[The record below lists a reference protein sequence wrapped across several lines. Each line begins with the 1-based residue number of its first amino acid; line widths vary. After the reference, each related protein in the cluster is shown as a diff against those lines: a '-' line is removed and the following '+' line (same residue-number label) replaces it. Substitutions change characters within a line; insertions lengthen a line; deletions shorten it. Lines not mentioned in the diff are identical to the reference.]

1 MERKNTI
8 KKNKEGYG
16 YTYTDI
22 TAINNYCMEN
32 GITYYQEVET
42 CEING
47 KDYII
52 TYLTENEETKR
63 YRGCEIVQATLQGI
77 KNPVQEYG
85 SSLTYCRRY
94 SLLMALGLATE
105 DNDAQ
110 DLTIST
116 INTKEDA
123 LKMTINFGKYNG
135 KTLNDIQDDE
145 SYLEYLFTNSKDES
159 TSDKI
164 FAKIIENSYPEAY
177 KCALKIKEYIE
188 NTYNYEVNEE
198 IANLNIIDVDF
209 LFAVRPVS
217 ANLELLH
224 PNAIVEKLIDFL
236 KPEYEKENVKLN
248 VALCPEDTKL
258 LLDEKLFREVI
269 VNLSQNAIHAVN
281 EKNNSEQDKIIEITS
296 VIRDDKYVL
305 SITDN
310 GCGIPEDKLNKIFEP
325 YYTTKATG
333 TGLGLT
339 TVYKIVKEFSGDISV
354 KSIAGEGTSFIIS
367 IPVPQ
372 LNKKLLAYNESD
384 NT

>member
-135 KTLNDIQDDE
+135 KTLSEIQDDE
-145 SYLEYLFTNSKDES
+145 SYLEWLFDNSKDENMVKAVS
-159 TSDKI
+159 LITGWETKTDDQMKEAVKLLTTIKDLMSAKNI
-164 FAKIIENSYPEAY
+164 FSEELIEIFGKKSNEM
-177 KCALKIKEYIE
+177 
-188 NTYNYEVNEE
+188 TNEE
-198 IANLNIIDVDF
+198 
-209 LFAVRPVS
+209 
-217 ANLELLH
+217 
-224 PNAIVEKLIDFL
+224 L
-236 KPEYEKENVKLN
+236 K
-248 VALCPEDTKL
+248 
-258 LLDEKLFREVI
+258 EVI
-269 VNLSQNAIHAVN
+269 KWLE
-281 EKNNSEQDKIIEITS
+281 EK
-296 VIRDDKYVL
+296 
-305 SITDN
+305 
-310 GCGIPEDKLNKIFEP
+310 
-325 YYTTKATG
+325 
-333 TGLGLT
+333 
-339 TVYKIVKEFSGDISV
+339 
-354 KSIAGEGTSFIIS
+354 
-367 IPVPQ
+367 
-372 LNKKLLAYNESD
+372 
-384 NT
+384 

>member
-135 KTLNDIQDDE
+135 KTLSEIQDDE
-145 SYLEYLFTNSKDES
+145 SYLKYLF
-159 TSDKI
+159 
-164 FAKIIENSYPEAY
+164 
-177 KCALKIKEYIE
+177 
-188 NTYNYEVNEE
+188 
-198 IANLNIIDVDF
+198 
-209 LFAVRPVS
+209 
-217 ANLELLH
+217 
-224 PNAIVEKLIDFL
+224 
-236 KPEYEKENVKLN
+236 
-248 VALCPEDTKL
+248 
-258 LLDEKLFREVI
+258 
-269 VNLSQNAIHAVN
+269 
-281 EKNNSEQDKIIEITS
+281 NNSEDENIVKAVSLITGWETKTDDQMKEAVKLLTTIKDLMSAKNILSEELIEAFGKKSNEMTNEELKE
-296 VIRDDKYVL
+296 VIKWLESY
-305 SITDN
+305 
-310 GCGIPEDKLNKIFEP
+310 DKL
-325 YYTTKATG
+325 
-333 TGLGLT
+333 
-339 TVYKIVKEFSGDISV
+339 
-354 KSIAGEGTSFIIS
+354 GE
-367 IPVPQ
+367 
-372 LNKKLLAYNESD
+372 N
-384 NT
+384 

>member
-135 KTLNDIQDDE
+135 KTLSEIQDDE
-145 SYLEYLFTNSKDES
+145 SYLEYLFNNSKDENIVKAVS
-159 TSDKI
+159 LITGWETKTDDQMKEAVKLLTTIKDLMSAKNI
-164 FAKIIENSYPEAY
+164 FSEE
-177 KCALKIKEYIE
+177 LIKTFGKKSNEM
-188 NTYNYEVNEE
+188 TNEE
-198 IANLNIIDVDF
+198 
-209 LFAVRPVS
+209 
-217 ANLELLH
+217 
-224 PNAIVEKLIDFL
+224 L
-236 KPEYEKENVKLN
+236 K
-248 VALCPEDTKL
+248 
-258 LLDEKLFREVI
+258 EVI
-269 VNLSQNAIHAVN
+269 KWLES
-281 EKNNSEQDKIIEITS
+281 
-296 VIRDDKYVL
+296 Y
-305 SITDN
+305 
-310 GCGIPEDKLNKIFEP
+310 DKL
-325 YYTTKATG
+325 
-333 TGLGLT
+333 
-339 TVYKIVKEFSGDISV
+339 
-354 KSIAGEGTSFIIS
+354 GE
-367 IPVPQ
+367 
-372 LNKKLLAYNESD
+372 K
-384 NT
+384 

>member
-116 INTKEDA
+116 INTKEEA
-123 LKMTINFGKYNG
+123 LKMTINFGKYKG

-145 SYLEYLFTNSKDES
+145 SYLEWLYANSKDENMVKAVS
-159 TSDKI
+159 LITGWETKTDDQMKEAVKLLTTIKDLMSAKNI
-164 FAKIIENSYPEAY
+164 FSEELIETFGKKSNEM
-177 KCALKIKEYIE
+177 
-188 NTYNYEVNEE
+188 TNEE
-198 IANLNIIDVDF
+198 
-209 LFAVRPVS
+209 
-217 ANLELLH
+217 
-224 PNAIVEKLIDFL
+224 L
-236 KPEYEKENVKLN
+236 K
-248 VALCPEDTKL
+248 
-258 LLDEKLFREVI
+258 EVI
-269 VNLSQNAIHAVN
+269 KWLES
-281 EKNNSEQDKIIEITS
+281 
-296 VIRDDKYVL
+296 Y
-305 SITDN
+305 
-310 GCGIPEDKLNKIFEP
+310 DKL
-325 YYTTKATG
+325 
-333 TGLGLT
+333 
-339 TVYKIVKEFSGDISV
+339 
-354 KSIAGEGTSFIIS
+354 GE
-367 IPVPQ
+367 
-372 LNKKLLAYNESD
+372 K
-384 NT
+384 

>member
-123 LKMTINFGKYNG
+123 LKMTINFGKYKG

-145 SYLEYLFTNSKDES
+145 SYLEWLFDNSKDENMVKAVS
-159 TSDKI
+159 LITGWETKTDDQMKEAVKLLTTIKDLMSAKNI
-164 FAKIIENSYPEAY
+164 FSEELIETFGKKSNEM
-177 KCALKIKEYIE
+177 
-188 NTYNYEVNEE
+188 TNEE
-198 IANLNIIDVDF
+198 
-209 LFAVRPVS
+209 
-217 ANLELLH
+217 
-224 PNAIVEKLIDFL
+224 L
-236 KPEYEKENVKLN
+236 K
-248 VALCPEDTKL
+248 
-258 LLDEKLFREVI
+258 EVI
-269 VNLSQNAIHAVN
+269 KWLES
-281 EKNNSEQDKIIEITS
+281 
-296 VIRDDKYVL
+296 Y
-305 SITDN
+305 
-310 GCGIPEDKLNKIFEP
+310 DKL
-325 YYTTKATG
+325 
-333 TGLGLT
+333 
-339 TVYKIVKEFSGDISV
+339 
-354 KSIAGEGTSFIIS
+354 GE
-367 IPVPQ
+367 
-372 LNKKLLAYNESD
+372 K
-384 NT
+384 

>member
-110 DLTIST
+110 DLKIST

-123 LKMTINFGKYNG
+123 LKMTINFGKYKG

-145 SYLEYLFTNSKDES
+145 SYIEWLYDNSKDENMVKAVS
-159 TSDKI
+159 LITGWETKTDDQMKEAVKLLTTIKDLMSAKNI
-164 FAKIIENSYPEAY
+164 FSEELIETFGKKSNEM
-177 KCALKIKEYIE
+177 
-188 NTYNYEVNEE
+188 TNEE
-198 IANLNIIDVDF
+198 
-209 LFAVRPVS
+209 
-217 ANLELLH
+217 
-224 PNAIVEKLIDFL
+224 L
-236 KPEYEKENVKLN
+236 K
-248 VALCPEDTKL
+248 
-258 LLDEKLFREVI
+258 EVI
-269 VNLSQNAIHAVN
+269 KWLES
-281 EKNNSEQDKIIEITS
+281 
-296 VIRDDKYVL
+296 Y
-305 SITDN
+305 
-310 GCGIPEDKLNKIFEP
+310 DKL
-325 YYTTKATG
+325 
-333 TGLGLT
+333 
-339 TVYKIVKEFSGDISV
+339 
-354 KSIAGEGTSFIIS
+354 GE
-367 IPVPQ
+367 
-372 LNKKLLAYNESD
+372 K
-384 NT
+384 

>member
-135 KTLNDIQDDE
+135 KTLSEIQDDE
-145 SYLEYLFTNSKDES
+145 SYLKYLF
-159 TSDKI
+159 
-164 FAKIIENSYPEAY
+164 
-177 KCALKIKEYIE
+177 
-188 NTYNYEVNEE
+188 
-198 IANLNIIDVDF
+198 
-209 LFAVRPVS
+209 
-217 ANLELLH
+217 
-224 PNAIVEKLIDFL
+224 
-236 KPEYEKENVKLN
+236 
-248 VALCPEDTKL
+248 
-258 LLDEKLFREVI
+258 
-269 VNLSQNAIHAVN
+269 
-281 EKNNSEQDKIIEITS
+281 NNSEDENIVKAVSLITGWETKT
-296 VIRDDKYVL
+296 DDQMKEAV
-305 SITDN
+305 
-310 GCGIPEDKLNKIFEP
+310 KL
-325 YYTTKATG
+325 
-333 TGLGLT
+333 LT
-339 TVYKIVKEFSGDISV
+339 TIKDLMSDKNIFSEELIKTFGKKSNEMTNEELKEVI
-354 KSIAGEGTSFIIS
+354 KWLEE
-367 IPVPQ
+367 
-372 LNKKLLAYNESD
+372 K
-384 NT
+384 

>member
-123 LKMTINFGKYNG
+123 LKMTINFGKYKG

-145 SYLEYLFTNSKDES
+145 SYLEWLFANSKDENMVKAVS
-159 TSDKI
+159 LITGWETKTDDQMKEAAKLLTTIKDLMSAKNI
-164 FAKIIENSYPEAY
+164 FSEELIETFGKKSNEM
-177 KCALKIKEYIE
+177 
-188 NTYNYEVNEE
+188 TNEE
-198 IANLNIIDVDF
+198 
-209 LFAVRPVS
+209 
-217 ANLELLH
+217 
-224 PNAIVEKLIDFL
+224 L
-236 KPEYEKENVKLN
+236 K
-248 VALCPEDTKL
+248 
-258 LLDEKLFREVI
+258 EVI
-269 VNLSQNAIHAVN
+269 NWL
-281 EKNNSEQDKIIEITS
+281 EQK
-296 VIRDDKYVL
+296 
-305 SITDN
+305 
-310 GCGIPEDKLNKIFEP
+310 
-325 YYTTKATG
+325 
-333 TGLGLT
+333 
-339 TVYKIVKEFSGDISV
+339 
-354 KSIAGEGTSFIIS
+354 
-367 IPVPQ
+367 
-372 LNKKLLAYNESD
+372 
-384 NT
+384 

>member
-135 KTLNDIQDDE
+135 KTLSEIQDDE
-145 SYLEYLFTNSKDES
+145 SYLEWLFANSKDENMVKAVS
-159 TSDKI
+159 LITGWETKTDDQMKEAVKLLTTIKDLMSAKNI
-164 FAKIIENSYPEAY
+164 FSEELIETFGKKSNEM
-177 KCALKIKEYIE
+177 
-188 NTYNYEVNEE
+188 TNEE
-198 IANLNIIDVDF
+198 
-209 LFAVRPVS
+209 
-217 ANLELLH
+217 
-224 PNAIVEKLIDFL
+224 L
-236 KPEYEKENVKLN
+236 K
-248 VALCPEDTKL
+248 
-258 LLDEKLFREVI
+258 EVI
-269 VNLSQNAIHAVN
+269 KWLES
-281 EKNNSEQDKIIEITS
+281 
-296 VIRDDKYVL
+296 Y
-305 SITDN
+305 
-310 GCGIPEDKLNKIFEP
+310 DKL
-325 YYTTKATG
+325 
-333 TGLGLT
+333 
-339 TVYKIVKEFSGDISV
+339 
-354 KSIAGEGTSFIIS
+354 GE
-367 IPVPQ
+367 
-372 LNKKLLAYNESD
+372 K
-384 NT
+384 

>member
-123 LKMTINFGKYNG
+123 LKMTINFGKYKG

-145 SYLEYLFTNSKDES
+145 SYLEWLFANSKDENMVKAVS
-159 TSDKI
+159 LITGWETKTDDQMKEAVKLLTTIKDLMSAKNI
-164 FAKIIENSYPEAY
+164 FSEELIEVFGKKSNEM
-177 KCALKIKEYIE
+177 
-188 NTYNYEVNEE
+188 TNEE
-198 IANLNIIDVDF
+198 
-209 LFAVRPVS
+209 
-217 ANLELLH
+217 
-224 PNAIVEKLIDFL
+224 L
-236 KPEYEKENVKLN
+236 K
-248 VALCPEDTKL
+248 
-258 LLDEKLFREVI
+258 EVI
-269 VNLSQNAIHAVN
+269 KWL
-281 EKNNSEQDKIIEITS
+281 EKK
-296 VIRDDKYVL
+296 
-305 SITDN
+305 
-310 GCGIPEDKLNKIFEP
+310 
-325 YYTTKATG
+325 
-333 TGLGLT
+333 
-339 TVYKIVKEFSGDISV
+339 
-354 KSIAGEGTSFIIS
+354 
-367 IPVPQ
+367 
-372 LNKKLLAYNESD
+372 
-384 NT
+384 

>member
-123 LKMTINFGKYNG
+123 LKMTINFGKYKG

-145 SYLEYLFTNSKDES
+145 SYLEWLFANSKDENMVKAVS
-159 TSDKI
+159 LITGWETKTDDQMKEAVKLLTTIKGLMSAKNI
-164 FAKIIENSYPEAY
+164 FSEELNETFGKKSNEM
-177 KCALKIKEYIE
+177 
-188 NTYNYEVNEE
+188 TNEE
-198 IANLNIIDVDF
+198 
-209 LFAVRPVS
+209 
-217 ANLELLH
+217 
-224 PNAIVEKLIDFL
+224 L
-236 KPEYEKENVKLN
+236 K
-248 VALCPEDTKL
+248 
-258 LLDEKLFREVI
+258 EVI
-269 VNLSQNAIHAVN
+269 KWLES
-281 EKNNSEQDKIIEITS
+281 
-296 VIRDDKYVL
+296 Y
-305 SITDN
+305 
-310 GCGIPEDKLNKIFEP
+310 DKL
-325 YYTTKATG
+325 
-333 TGLGLT
+333 
-339 TVYKIVKEFSGDISV
+339 
-354 KSIAGEGTSFIIS
+354 GE
-367 IPVPQ
+367 
-372 LNKKLLAYNESD
+372 K
-384 NT
+384 

>member
-123 LKMTINFGKYNG
+123 LKMTINFGKYKG

-145 SYLEYLFTNSKDES
+145 SYLEWLFANSKDENMVKS
-159 TSDKI
+159 VSLITGWETKTDDQMKEAVKLLTTIKDLMSAKNI
-164 FAKIIENSYPEAY
+164 FSEELIETFGKKSNEM
-177 KCALKIKEYIE
+177 
-188 NTYNYEVNEE
+188 TNEE
-198 IANLNIIDVDF
+198 
-209 LFAVRPVS
+209 
-217 ANLELLH
+217 
-224 PNAIVEKLIDFL
+224 L
-236 KPEYEKENVKLN
+236 K
-248 VALCPEDTKL
+248 
-258 LLDEKLFREVI
+258 EVI
-269 VNLSQNAIHAVN
+269 KWLES
-281 EKNNSEQDKIIEITS
+281 
-296 VIRDDKYVL
+296 Y
-305 SITDN
+305 
-310 GCGIPEDKLNKIFEP
+310 DKL
-325 YYTTKATG
+325 
-333 TGLGLT
+333 
-339 TVYKIVKEFSGDISV
+339 
-354 KSIAGEGTSFIIS
+354 GE
-367 IPVPQ
+367 
-372 LNKKLLAYNESD
+372 K
-384 NT
+384 

>member
-123 LKMTINFGKYNG
+123 LKMTINFGKYKG

-145 SYLEYLFTNSKDES
+145 SYLEWLFANSKDENMVKAVS
-159 TSDKI
+159 LITGWETKTDDQMKEAVKLLTTIKDLMSAKNI
-164 FAKIIENSYPEAY
+164 FSEELIEIFGKKSNEM
-177 KCALKIKEYIE
+177 
-188 NTYNYEVNEE
+188 TNEE
-198 IANLNIIDVDF
+198 
-209 LFAVRPVS
+209 
-217 ANLELLH
+217 
-224 PNAIVEKLIDFL
+224 L
-236 KPEYEKENVKLN
+236 K
-248 VALCPEDTKL
+248 
-258 LLDEKLFREVI
+258 EVI
-269 VNLSQNAIHAVN
+269 KWLEN
-281 EKNNSEQDKIIEITS
+281 
-296 VIRDDKYVL
+296 Y
-305 SITDN
+305 
-310 GCGIPEDKLNKIFEP
+310 DKL
-325 YYTTKATG
+325 
-333 TGLGLT
+333 
-339 TVYKIVKEFSGDISV
+339 
-354 KSIAGEGTSFIIS
+354 GE
-367 IPVPQ
+367 
-372 LNKKLLAYNESD
+372 K
-384 NT
+384 

>member
-135 KTLNDIQDDE
+135 KTLSEIQDDE
-145 SYLEYLFTNSKDES
+145 PYLEYLFNNSKDENMVKAVS
-159 TSDKI
+159 LITGWETKTDDQMKEAVKLLTTIKDLMSAKNI
-164 FAKIIENSYPEAY
+164 FSEELIETFGKKSNEM
-177 KCALKIKEYIE
+177 
-188 NTYNYEVNEE
+188 TNEE
-198 IANLNIIDVDF
+198 
-209 LFAVRPVS
+209 
-217 ANLELLH
+217 
-224 PNAIVEKLIDFL
+224 L
-236 KPEYEKENVKLN
+236 K
-248 VALCPEDTKL
+248 
-258 LLDEKLFREVI
+258 EVI
-269 VNLSQNAIHAVN
+269 KWLES
-281 EKNNSEQDKIIEITS
+281 
-296 VIRDDKYVL
+296 Y
-305 SITDN
+305 
-310 GCGIPEDKLNKIFEP
+310 DKL
-325 YYTTKATG
+325 
-333 TGLGLT
+333 
-339 TVYKIVKEFSGDISV
+339 
-354 KSIAGEGTSFIIS
+354 GE
-367 IPVPQ
+367 
-372 LNKKLLAYNESD
+372 K
-384 NT
+384 

>member
-135 KTLNDIQDDE
+135 KTLSEIQDDE
-145 SYLEYLFTNSKDES
+145 SYLKYLF
-159 TSDKI
+159 
-164 FAKIIENSYPEAY
+164 
-177 KCALKIKEYIE
+177 
-188 NTYNYEVNEE
+188 
-198 IANLNIIDVDF
+198 
-209 LFAVRPVS
+209 
-217 ANLELLH
+217 
-224 PNAIVEKLIDFL
+224 
-236 KPEYEKENVKLN
+236 
-248 VALCPEDTKL
+248 
-258 LLDEKLFREVI
+258 
-269 VNLSQNAIHAVN
+269 
-281 EKNNSEQDKIIEITS
+281 NNSEDENIVKAVSLITGWETKTDDQMKEAVKLLTTIKDLMSAKNIFSEELIEIFGKKSNEMTNEELKE
-296 VIRDDKYVL
+296 VIKWL
-305 SITDN
+305 
-310 GCGIPEDKLNKIFEP
+310 EEK
-325 YYTTKATG
+325 
-333 TGLGLT
+333 
-339 TVYKIVKEFSGDISV
+339 
-354 KSIAGEGTSFIIS
+354 
-367 IPVPQ
+367 
-372 LNKKLLAYNESD
+372 
-384 NT
+384 

>member
-123 LKMTINFGKYNG
+123 LKMTINFGKYIG

-145 SYLEYLFTNSKDES
+145 SYLKWLYTNSKDENMVKAVS
-159 TSDKI
+159 LITGWETKADDQMKEAVKLLTTIKDLMS
-164 FAKIIENSYPEAY
+164 AKNILSEELIEAFGKKSNEM
-177 KCALKIKEYIE
+177 
-188 NTYNYEVNEE
+188 TNEE
-198 IANLNIIDVDF
+198 
-209 LFAVRPVS
+209 
-217 ANLELLH
+217 
-224 PNAIVEKLIDFL
+224 L
-236 KPEYEKENVKLN
+236 K
-248 VALCPEDTKL
+248 
-258 LLDEKLFREVI
+258 EVI
-269 VNLSQNAIHAVN
+269 KWLES
-281 EKNNSEQDKIIEITS
+281 
-296 VIRDDKYVL
+296 Y
-305 SITDN
+305 
-310 GCGIPEDKLNKIFEP
+310 DKL
-325 YYTTKATG
+325 
-333 TGLGLT
+333 
-339 TVYKIVKEFSGDISV
+339 
-354 KSIAGEGTSFIIS
+354 GE
-367 IPVPQ
+367 
-372 LNKKLLAYNESD
+372 K
-384 NT
+384 

>member
-123 LKMTINFGKYNG
+123 LKMTINFGKYKG

-145 SYLEYLFTNSKDES
+145 SYLEWLFANSKDENMVKAVS
-159 TSDKI
+159 LITGWETKTDDQMKEAVKLLTTIKDLMSAKNI
-164 FAKIIENSYPEAY
+164 FSEELIEAFGKKSNEM
-177 KCALKIKEYIE
+177 
-188 NTYNYEVNEE
+188 TNEE
-198 IANLNIIDVDF
+198 
-209 LFAVRPVS
+209 
-217 ANLELLH
+217 
-224 PNAIVEKLIDFL
+224 L
-236 KPEYEKENVKLN
+236 K
-248 VALCPEDTKL
+248 
-258 LLDEKLFREVI
+258 EVI
-269 VNLSQNAIHAVN
+269 KWL
-281 EKNNSEQDKIIEITS
+281 EQK
-296 VIRDDKYVL
+296 
-305 SITDN
+305 
-310 GCGIPEDKLNKIFEP
+310 
-325 YYTTKATG
+325 
-333 TGLGLT
+333 
-339 TVYKIVKEFSGDISV
+339 
-354 KSIAGEGTSFIIS
+354 
-367 IPVPQ
+367 
-372 LNKKLLAYNESD
+372 
-384 NT
+384 

>member
-145 SYLEYLFTNSKDES
+145 SYLEWLYTNSKDENMVKAVS
-159 TSDKI
+159 LITGWETKTDDQMKETVKLLTTIKDLMSAKNI
-164 FAKIIENSYPEAY
+164 FSEELIETFGKKSNEM
-177 KCALKIKEYIE
+177 
-188 NTYNYEVNEE
+188 TNEE
-198 IANLNIIDVDF
+198 
-209 LFAVRPVS
+209 
-217 ANLELLH
+217 
-224 PNAIVEKLIDFL
+224 L
-236 KPEYEKENVKLN
+236 K
-248 VALCPEDTKL
+248 
-258 LLDEKLFREVI
+258 EVI
-269 VNLSQNAIHAVN
+269 KWLES
-281 EKNNSEQDKIIEITS
+281 
-296 VIRDDKYVL
+296 Y
-305 SITDN
+305 
-310 GCGIPEDKLNKIFEP
+310 DKL
-325 YYTTKATG
+325 
-333 TGLGLT
+333 
-339 TVYKIVKEFSGDISV
+339 
-354 KSIAGEGTSFIIS
+354 GE
-367 IPVPQ
+367 
-372 LNKKLLAYNESD
+372 K
-384 NT
+384 

>member
-123 LKMTINFGKYNG
+123 LKMTINFGKYKG

-145 SYLEYLFTNSKDES
+145 SYLEWLYANSKDENMVKAVS
-159 TSDKI
+159 LITGWGTKTDDQMKEAVKLLTTIKDLMS
-164 FAKIIENSYPEAY
+164 AKNILSEELIEAFGKKSNEM
-177 KCALKIKEYIE
+177 
-188 NTYNYEVNEE
+188 TNEE
-198 IANLNIIDVDF
+198 
-209 LFAVRPVS
+209 
-217 ANLELLH
+217 
-224 PNAIVEKLIDFL
+224 L
-236 KPEYEKENVKLN
+236 K
-248 VALCPEDTKL
+248 
-258 LLDEKLFREVI
+258 EVI
-269 VNLSQNAIHAVN
+269 KWL
-281 EKNNSEQDKIIEITS
+281 E
-296 VIRDDKYVL
+296 RY
-305 SITDN
+305 
-310 GCGIPEDKLNKIFEP
+310 DKL
-325 YYTTKATG
+325 
-333 TGLGLT
+333 
-339 TVYKIVKEFSGDISV
+339 
-354 KSIAGEGTSFIIS
+354 GE
-367 IPVPQ
+367 
-372 LNKKLLAYNESD
+372 K
-384 NT
+384 

>member
-42 CEING
+42 CEVNG

-135 KTLNDIQDDE
+135 KTLSEIQDDE
-145 SYLEYLFTNSKDES
+145 SYLKYLF
-159 TSDKI
+159 
-164 FAKIIENSYPEAY
+164 
-177 KCALKIKEYIE
+177 
-188 NTYNYEVNEE
+188 
-198 IANLNIIDVDF
+198 
-209 LFAVRPVS
+209 
-217 ANLELLH
+217 
-224 PNAIVEKLIDFL
+224 
-236 KPEYEKENVKLN
+236 
-248 VALCPEDTKL
+248 
-258 LLDEKLFREVI
+258 
-269 VNLSQNAIHAVN
+269 
-281 EKNNSEQDKIIEITS
+281 NNSEDENIVKAVSLITGWETKTDDQMKEAVKLLTTIKDLMSAKNIFSEELIEAFGKKSNEMTNEELKE
-296 VIRDDKYVL
+296 VIKWLESY
-305 SITDN
+305 
-310 GCGIPEDKLNKIFEP
+310 DKL
-325 YYTTKATG
+325 
-333 TGLGLT
+333 
-339 TVYKIVKEFSGDISV
+339 
-354 KSIAGEGTSFIIS
+354 GE
-367 IPVPQ
+367 
-372 LNKKLLAYNESD
+372 K
-384 NT
+384 

>member
-123 LKMTINFGKYNG
+123 LKMTINFGKYKG

-145 SYLEYLFTNSKDES
+145 SYLEWLFANSKDENMVKAVS
-159 TSDKI
+159 LITGWETKTDDQMKEAVKLLTTIKDLMSAKNI
-164 FAKIIENSYPEAY
+164 FSEELIEAFGKKSNEM
-177 KCALKIKEYIE
+177 
-188 NTYNYEVNEE
+188 TNEE
-198 IANLNIIDVDF
+198 
-209 LFAVRPVS
+209 
-217 ANLELLH
+217 
-224 PNAIVEKLIDFL
+224 L
-236 KPEYEKENVKLN
+236 K
-248 VALCPEDTKL
+248 
-258 LLDEKLFREVI
+258 EVI
-269 VNLSQNAIHAVN
+269 KWLE
-281 EKNNSEQDKIIEITS
+281 EK
-296 VIRDDKYVL
+296 
-305 SITDN
+305 
-310 GCGIPEDKLNKIFEP
+310 
-325 YYTTKATG
+325 
-333 TGLGLT
+333 
-339 TVYKIVKEFSGDISV
+339 
-354 KSIAGEGTSFIIS
+354 
-367 IPVPQ
+367 
-372 LNKKLLAYNESD
+372 
-384 NT
+384 

>member
-123 LKMTINFGKYNG
+123 LKMTINFGKYKG

-145 SYLEYLFTNSKDES
+145 SYLEWLFANSKDENMVKAVS
-159 TSDKI
+159 LITGWETKTDDQMKEAVKLLTTIKDLMSAKNI
-164 FAKIIENSYPEAY
+164 FSEELIEVFGKKSNEM
-177 KCALKIKEYIE
+177 
-188 NTYNYEVNEE
+188 TNEE
-198 IANLNIIDVDF
+198 
-209 LFAVRPVS
+209 
-217 ANLELLH
+217 
-224 PNAIVEKLIDFL
+224 L
-236 KPEYEKENVKLN
+236 K
-248 VALCPEDTKL
+248 
-258 LLDEKLFREVI
+258 EVI
-269 VNLSQNAIHAVN
+269 KWLES
-281 EKNNSEQDKIIEITS
+281 
-296 VIRDDKYVL
+296 Y
-305 SITDN
+305 
-310 GCGIPEDKLNKIFEP
+310 DKL
-325 YYTTKATG
+325 
-333 TGLGLT
+333 
-339 TVYKIVKEFSGDISV
+339 
-354 KSIAGEGTSFIIS
+354 GE
-367 IPVPQ
+367 
-372 LNKKLLAYNESD
+372 K
-384 NT
+384 